1 MILGYPFCMFHSME
15 SSSVIVAV
23 ERLMDAT
30 VFKRLDEILDSYE
43 QSEDVFVFLEGPRW
57 ATHGYPAVSTGWTA
71 FIDAD
76 FIVRARRWIEPPEVI
91 GDGGL
96 ACIQGIFELDTRVG
110 DIDRTVRFR
119 GTWTL
124 RKSTDETDG
133 RWRIVHEHVSIPAE
147 DPYGIGDWL
156 KP

>member
-1 MILGYPFCMFHSME
+1 
-15 SSSVIVAV
+15 
-23 ERLMDAT
+23 MDAT
-30 VFKRLDEILDSYE
+30 VAKRLDEIIDSYE
-43 QSEDVFVFLEGPRW
+43 PSEAVFVFLEGPRW
-57 ATHGYPAVSTGWTA
+57 ATHGFAAVATGWTA

-76 FIVRARRWIEPPEVI
+76 FQVRSRRWIGAPEVI
-91 GDGGL
+91 GESGL
-96 ACIQGIFELDTRVG
+96 ASIQGIFELDTSVG
-110 DIDRTVRFR
+110 DLDRTVRFR

-133 RWRIVHEHVSIPAE
+133 HWRIVHEHVSIPAE

>member
-1 MILGYPFCMFHSME
+1 MFHPME
-15 SSSVIVAV
+15 SSSAITAI

-30 VFKRLDEILDSYE
+30 VAKRLDEIIDSYE
-43 QSEDVFVFLEGPRW
+43 PSEAVFVFLEGPRW
-57 ATHGYPAVSTGWTA
+57 ATHGFAAVATGWTA

-76 FIVRARRWIEPPEVI
+76 FQVRSRRWIGAPELI
-91 GDGGL
+91 GEGGL
-96 ACIQGIFELDTRVG
+96 ASIQGIFELDTRVG

-133 RWRIVHEHVSIPAE
+133 KWRIVHEHVSMPAE

-156 KP
+156 SREPVER